1 MPGCRRPESLRA
13 AEAVP
18 IGSRIEGAFGPRQP
32 RVRGPVDGSRTTGE
46 VTGNLHESGCWDNS
60 TAYVQSMPANSAPPH
75 PPGSRHRRPRRRAD
89 RPRTRMFLLGV
100 IVAALTA
107 GCTATGEGV
116 GATNSASPPASTAT
130 SGAPAQPAGGP
141 ASPTPL
147 VSAPVSD
154 RSPASFPASATGSVD
169 PAEAAAVLG
178 VVRDGMTTGHLR
190 SVIVRVTRNGEN
202 VVTAALG
209 ESMTGVP
216 ATVDMHFR
224 NGAVAISYV
233 ATALLQ
239 LVDDGTVSLE
249 ERVSTWLPDLP
260 HSGEVTLGQLAQMTS
275 GYHDYV
281 QQPAFI
287 DALQADPYRQW
298 TPQQLLTF
306 VAAEPLFYR
315 PGTNWNYS
323 HTNYVILGLALEKIT
338 GQPVNELL
346 QDKILGPLKLDNTVD
361 PGTPAIEEPVL
372 HAFTAERR
380 GFFDI
385 AAKAPF
391 YEESTFWNP
400 SWTITRGAIQT
411 TNIYDMTATAVAVGE
426 GTLLSEK
433 SHDAQVSTGLRGF
446 GAPLE
451 GCATCFQQSEGYS
464 YGIGVV
470 TSGNWTLQNPMFSG
484 AAAAEGYLP
493 SQKLAVAVAVTF
505 APEAFDSEGNYS
517 NEADA
522 LWRRIG
528 ARIAPDDPPPIKN

>member
-1 MPGCRRPESLRA
+1 
-13 AEAVP
+13 
-18 IGSRIEGAFGPRQP
+18 
-32 RVRGPVDGSRTTGE
+32 
-46 VTGNLHESGCWDNS
+46 
-60 TAYVQSMPANSAPPH
+60 
-75 PPGSRHRRPRRRAD
+75 
-89 RPRTRMFLLGV
+89 MFLLGV